1 MVPFGKSGQFI
12 IIIFC
17 FLNNLK
23 GLYLFYIAN
32 QMDTLY
38 SFGTTQKQST
48 KSMFNFFIVKNAPFR
63 TMHSLRGNSTVIIIT
78 FSGWNILDRP

>member
-1 MVPFGKSGQFI
+1 
-12 IIIFC
+12 
-17 FLNNLK
+17 
-23 GLYLFYIAN
+23 
-32 QMDTLY
+32 MDTLY